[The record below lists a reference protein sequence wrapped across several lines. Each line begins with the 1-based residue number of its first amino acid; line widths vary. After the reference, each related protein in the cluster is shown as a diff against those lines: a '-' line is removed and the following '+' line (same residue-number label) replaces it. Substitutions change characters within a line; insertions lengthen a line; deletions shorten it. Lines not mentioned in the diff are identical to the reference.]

1 MEKKIK
7 TRLLI
12 GRKDIVDF
20 PLLELYGIDIKIDS
34 GAYTSS
40 FHCHNIEEKDG
51 QLKCYFL
58 DPQHEKY
65 HEKYFTFDDFK
76 KKKVKSSNGMT
87 EERYFINTNI
97 LIFNKLHL
105 IELSLTERGAMR
117 FPVLLGRKFLSKK
130 FAIDTARTNLSFKN
144 KCYLVTTTKSKKKA

>member
-1 MEKKIK
+1 MKKKIK
-7 TRLLI
+7 IRLLI
-12 GRKDIVDF
+12 GRRDIVDF
-20 PLLELYGIDIKIDS
+20 PMLQLSEIDIKIDS

-76 KKKVKSSNGMT
+76 QKKVKSSNGIT

-97 LIFNKLHL
+97 LIFNELHT

-130 FAIDTARTNLSFKN
+130 FVIDTTRTNLSYKN
-144 KCYLVTTTKSKKKA
+144 KCYLVTMKKGEKED